1 MANRFVAG
9 INSRLLALTIARRN
23 VRRNPL
29 QSILIVLVI
38 AMPVAVGA
46 FGLTAYQ
53 STRATPAEL
62 VTNELGQAQARVRA
76 NVAPS
81 KYDYQE
87 PNNGYA
93 FEYQPDGGMTMEGD
107 TGGDPVALADPRKV
121 ISGYKWLPE
130 TEATA
135 DVETATGIGTLK
147 VIEGEPW
154 SPLLTGRYFGL
165 TGRAPANSNELLVN
179 SAALVRLGAKV
190 GDQVKLTETKKSLTI
205 VGTLESASA
214 ARNISVLYALPSALT
229 GQPVSI
235 ETASF
240 FAIGDKPITWAQTTK
255 INKDGIGVLSRD
267 VILNPPA
274 NDEVPLY
281 VETSWGNP
289 SDFSLLLLIPLLF
302 LAPLVLLPV
311 AVLAG
316 SAFSFGARRQARTLA
331 VVSSLGAKASLL
343 RFMTIAN
350 GIVLGLAGGIVGVI
364 LGIVAASIW
373 LPSLTDGSR
382 AGYPG
387 FHLRYEL
394 LALAAVSGAVIG
406 AIVSVIPAFVA
417 SKVDVLNTLRGVR
430 RNAKVRARSGFGGL
444 IVIAVGVAIAI
455 AGTIARTYIEGEIRA
470 GRLGYEH
477 FSDVGWVLLGIGI
490 GAIITVIGLLIASP
504 WLLVMARF
512 LFRRFSTASN
522 YATNDLIY
530 NRKRYTAVIASVLAT
545 AFVGASVLTLMF
557 SIAEAQRVSYR
568 PQGETNQLV
577 IDHSGYAIISGSVP
591 VANTEAELKRVIA
604 RSTTK
609 LKSNLSAA
617 KEIAETKS
625 AALIKV
631 HEQYAQFGFGL
642 TPKGPIIGFEGQQPY
657 LMRDPNYYC
666 PYAEASPVYDEFM
679 KLQQD
684 QKWDAAAKIENDP
697 KYARCQVT
705 MMEPSRFMVGTAS
718 DLRALLGGRVDSVAE
733 KSLANGGAVVFHPG
747 LMQNGKATL
756 KWYASGLDALVLGQ
770 PMYDYM
776 GKPMVGDDGKPLTLD
791 NPSKVE
797 SLPAVLSSTPST
809 SVTMMLS
816 TEAADRLG
824 IGYSPWMLV
833 ANYAEPVTTAQRDQM
848 NQAFNGEFTLEQGFG
863 FDTQAAAW
871 WVTLAV
877 GFFILA
883 STSIALGLAQIESR
897 ADQSTL
903 GSIGAPKRFRASVV
917 SGQALVLTLLG
928 TVLGSSVGFLFA
940 WAMFPSMKLT
950 ILPVD
955 LVIPPAQ
962 ATVMVIGIP
971 LIAASI
977 FWFGTPSRSRYR
989 TRLSID

>member
-1 MANRFVAG
+1 M
-9 INSRLLALTIARRN
+9 
-23 VRRNPL
+23 RRNPL

-38 AMPVAVGA
+38 AMPVAAGA

-53 STRATPAEL
+53 STRPTPIEQ
-62 VTNELGQAQARVRA
+62 VTNELGQAQAMVRA

-87 PNNGYA
+87 PSNSYA
-93 FEYQPDGGMTMEGD
+93 FEFQSDGGMTMEGD
-107 TGGDPVALADPRKV
+107 TGGDPIALADPRKT
-121 ISGYKWLPE
+121 IAGYEWLPE
-130 TEATA
+130 TQATA
-135 DVETATGIGTLK
+135 DVETATGIGTLQ

-154 SPLLTGRYFGL
+154 SPLLEGRYFGL
-165 TGRAPANSNELLVN
+165 TGRAPANETELLVN
-179 SAALVRLGAKV
+179 RAALVRLGAKV
-190 GDQVKLTETKKSLTI
+190 GDQVKLTEAKKSLTI

-214 ARNISVLYALPSALT
+214 ARNVSVLYGMPAAIT

-240 FAIGDKPITWAQTTK
+240 FAIGEKPITWQQITK
-255 INKDGIGVLSRD
+255 INKQGIGVLSRE
-267 VILNPPA
+267 VLLNPPA
-274 NDEVPLY
+274 NSEVPLY
-281 VETSWGNP
+281 VETSWGTP
-289 SDFSLLLLIPLLF
+289 SNFSLMLLIPLLF

-316 SAFSFGARRQARTLA
+316 SAFSFGARRQARSLA

-350 GIVLGLAGGIVGVI
+350 GIVLGLAGGVVGVI
-364 LGIVAASIW
+364 AGVIVANFW

-382 AGYPG
+382 TGYPG
-387 FHLRYEL
+387 LHLRFDL
-394 LALAAVSGAVIG
+394 LALAAVSGAIIG

-430 RNAKVRARSGFGGL
+430 RNAKVQARSGVGGL
-444 IVIAVGVAIAI
+444 IVIAVGVAVAI
-455 AGTIARTYIEGEIRA
+455 AGTLARTYIEGEIRA

-477 FSDVGWVLLGIGI
+477 YSDIGWTLFGIGI
-490 GAIITVIGLLIASP
+490 GAIITVIGLLVASP

-512 LFRRFSTASN
+512 LFRRISTASN

-545 AFVGASVLTLMF
+545 AFVGASVLALMF

-568 PQGETNQLV
+568 PQGETDQLV

-591 VANTEAELKRVIA
+591 VANTNAELKRVIA
-604 RSTTK
+604 QNTSK
-609 LKSNLSAA
+609 LASNLSAA

-625 AALIKV
+625 AALINV

-642 TPKGPIIGFEGQQPY
+642 ASEGPIIGFEGQQPY
-657 LMRDPNYYC
+657 LMRDANYFC
-666 PYAEASPVYDEFM
+666 PYAEGSPVYDKFM
-679 KLQQD
+679 QLQQD
-684 QKWDAAAKIENDP
+684 QQWDAAAKIENDP
-697 KYARCQVT
+697 KYARCQIT
-705 MMEPSRFMVGTAS
+705 MMEPSRFMVGTPA
-718 DLRALLGGRVDSVAE
+718 DLRALLGGRVDSAAE
-733 KSLANGGAVVFHPG
+733 KSLTNGGAVVFHPG
-747 LMQNGKATL
+747 LMKNGKAIL
-756 KWYASGLDALVLGQ
+756 NWYASGLDALVLGQ
-770 PMYDYM
+770 PMYDNM
-776 GKPMVGDDGKPLTLD
+776 GKPMVGKDGKPLTLD
-791 NPSKVE
+791 NPTKTE
-797 SLPAVLSSTPST
+797 SVPAVLSSTPST

-816 TEAADRLG
+816 TEAADKLG
-824 IGYSPWMLV
+824 ITYSPWIMV
-833 ANYAEPVTTAQRDQM
+833 ANYKEPVTTAQRDQM

-917 SGQALVLTLLG
+917 GGQALVLTLLG

-950 ILPVD
+950 IVPVD

-962 ATVMVIGIP
+962 AAVMVIGIP

-977 FWFGTPSRSRYR
+977 FWFGTPSRSRFR